1 MVNVIQAAQ
10 NYNKRKDK
18 KENDSTQRSA
28 AVFKQAREDAINRL
42 QNGVEQRTQ
51 ILQPATRYAAARQEY
66 RKTGDELA
74 NPQYDTTYNDL
85 KLYTSGK
92 KTDDEM
98 KSKYGFDDID
108 LNYYKTN
115 WDQIS
120 ADRKKSKLTQ
130 KALDMSDDDYKE
142 LSQAYSYQNPDNP
155 VIGAIQKLFNNDP
168 TAKVKD
174 KLNLDDD
181 DMDFYMNNWKS
192 VENAR
197 KNNEEHTA
205 KDEYEEKWNSKSD
218 DIKDKIRAYEK
229 ESDNIAEYNQTG
241 VQPGYTYNSP
251 SIGGTPVIAGTNITK
266 NDKKEELRQ
275 QLLDSGL
282 TEDDLKYYDKN
293 FGTIEDMEKTNAAVE
308 RQEEALKNLQE
319 TDRELFDEYD
329 KAQALMETPSFG
341 SNAGYNVQTSYAT
354 EKIAKA
360 KEKLEEAG
368 WDTQSKEFQQM
379 LEYVSRDNNRKETEQ
394 LQDTIKNDSK
404 TLGGRIG
411 WNAADLITHP
421 VSGIAAAVE
430 NVKSNFY
437 QDKDLPVDTNSPYYA
452 ATNIG
457 QTTEGETTR
466 YLNDKYGDIAGQAY
480 GAGIS
485 SAKSLESMAIGGA
498 MSKALGLT
506 GKSADV
512 AVKLATDSQFALS
525 STARGIKEAQDSGM
539 GRQRAVEYGIAQG
552 IAEAMFEHLSAENAI
567 GLFSKASKGEVKS
580 IIGEMAKSFMYEG
593 SEEAFT
599 DMANYMSDRVI
610 NGDFSDYD
618 LKMKGYMKSGLSENE
633 ARFKVLNEYA
643 ADVAQ
648 DFTAGGLSGVL
659 IGGGTMAA
667 GKINYRSAAKAAVSN
682 ENLSKSIEKTALEM
696 PEESTARKI
705 VEAKQSDN
713 LSTKEM
719 TSILESMTEYSNDND
734 LQSVLEQ
741 EFIKAGNDKQT
752 AKKNAQLIYDMASEN
767 PEEVSEIDNDERVS
781 QFSKDDSLPEVYGK
795 LLKGKIDD
803 ARTVTDVQ
811 EALYNTQAEQKAQS
825 ILKKSDRKNGST
837 VARAAIND
845 TPVIVAKVND
855 ANKSTVMLSNGQN
868 VKLERVHFDN
878 ADTQRLYNAA
888 VTFDSPEAANAFI
901 EEYKGGSVAQYAL
914 SAMQFYNQGKL
925 GVTSF
930 DKLVDNPKN
939 ANIVSAVDTS
949 SLKMMYELG
958 VNDARAENIVRNSMQ
973 KKVNEISFS
982 GESHVYDNRIQQN
995 DDGLYRLADVLSKT
1009 DGVSTTLTDNSIDN
1023 NARGQFTKA
1032 MGMVTI
1038 TTNSN
1043 NPVEAMLHEHIGEFT
1058 ASYNKEGWNK
1068 VIDEVIDFVNSEE
1081 GMHWVNHKVN
1091 NVYKQ
1096 AYKKI
1101 DNKTTTHDAAE
1112 EFVNDVVAKMFTTE
1126 EGISQLV
1133 DHAQKNLSEKDK
1145 RTFIESVKDF
1155 FNDLIGRIKELVKGA
1170 GSNIERQKFLEAK
1183 ERCEQIR
1190 DNVLKEWDAA
1200 IENRQHELKDGGN
1213 ANGQLNFEDKAFSLQ
1228 FDEDGKQ
1235 YIKIDED
1242 ILVGV
1247 KDEDVIKTVRNY
1259 IKENFPEGF
1268 EAAGYNVKNIG
1279 RGRKEY
1285 TSSRKSVW
1293 DKVNRPQIYFDK
1305 MRMAR
1310 NLDEIISN
1318 VKNYQIESPAH
1329 KRKDDID
1336 SFARGNILV
1345 EVGKNDYR
1353 ADVIIAR
1360 STNNGYFMYDVV
1372 NIEPTEIKKASA
1384 ISGSQQKNVAVP
1396 KETLAFNE
1404 NISLRNK
1411 KVNTKETGLN
1421 PAANDSAVAVPEPRP
1436 VSKIKVTSE
1445 HKNVNTSNDRYS
1457 LNLSDKGQRYSAN
1470 IDESLFEALDEIWA
1484 LDEQK
1489 QAAGIVQKGFESLQ
1503 NVQINDKIIN
1513 KVAKNIIKEY
1523 GSTYDVSDLQHNLK
1537 NIFAYLKD
1545 TKNVS
1550 FEDMT
1555 KVMQE
1560 VAKPVLEQSTQID
1573 ESQKQDYEQFKNY
1586 LSKYKIKLNKGQREA
1601 VEYTYDNYNDFRKS
1615 MFGTLTL
1622 SNNGTYLDD
1631 IWGDIVEQSGYRLS
1645 YDTPDSDQIIELV
1658 DLLESMKPQRV
1669 NKYGMNI
1676 DNAAYD
1682 VALDIYRQFFVEQAA
1697 EGANSKIN
1705 SKIAELKNMQAEI
1718 RKKYSE
1724 KYLNAVKKERLKTE
1738 EMQKVSILRLQDE
1751 FYRLEAEERKA
1762 ITNSDLINAAVLKA
1776 EKEKA
1781 QNQIRRIRE
1790 QKNEKIADIR
1800 ARNFAS
1806 RTNAAKQRKA
1816 TYLKGQIKKRMN
1828 ELNSMLTHPTESKHI
1843 PVEMIRGVVDVC
1855 KVVNLDNGNSELM
1868 KERLDKLKKYYDA
1881 YNKDKN
1887 FEFDYD
1893 ENISQKIGRLS
1904 EIFSGRHYMQLNN
1917 NELQEVYNIV
1927 SAVKQQISNANKL
1940 IANKKVQE
1948 VHEAAKM
1955 AVSEL
1960 EAGKGINN
1968 KIQEIS
1974 HKYATMHLNARRE
1987 FRKLSGYE
1995 DDSVIMSMYN
2005 QLEEGQKKQLE
2016 VERHVCDVYEDL
2028 MDDRANMK
2036 KLVSTKEKDLVD
2048 VGLKDDEGNPVKVTK
2063 AMRLSIIMHSY
2074 NKSNMYHILNDGFT
2088 VPDLKLYEKGKTK
2101 EAWKNA
2107 KTYRYLSYNL
2117 VLDALKSGNHELLEN
2132 ESAKYEKSIR
2142 NLEKDLSPF
2151 EKEFLKASKEVFHK
2165 YFGDEINK
2173 VSLATRGY
2181 EVARTKNYFP
2191 IRTDT
2196 NFTKTTW
2203 GNLVKDATIEGSG
2216 FLKERVKSK
2225 NPILLEDITEVLTRQ
2240 TASTARYV
2248 AYAVPVRNWNM
2259 LINSTFHDESGNLK
2273 SVKNSLSKHW
2283 GSVDENY
2290 LKNIIDDIQGG
2301 RHTQS
2306 TIADKL
2312 RSGFAGSTLTLNVSV
2327 AMKQAASYPT
2337 AGAVV
2342 GYRPLML
2349 AMKDIGKGFITQK
2362 GIEELERRNPYLW
2375 TRTEGNARS
2384 RVADVTENSK
2394 AKNKVKG
2401 GLDWITAMDVGTVRT
2416 LEYAA
2421 KYYVDIHNKELQKGS
2436 EAYWDKVSDVFTKI
2450 VTETQPNY
2458 TKLHQADITRNPN
2471 ALLKQIFMFKTQSLQ
2486 NFGIMYD
2493 AIGEYTAKMKK
2504 YKADK
2509 NTQTKAELRKAT
2521 GNLFHAISS
2530 QIVAAAVFSGMTI
2543 LAKTFYHKMDA
2554 FKDED
2559 GNYDGIKVRDFFFS
2573 GMADTFAGCLLMG
2586 QEIYEEFSALT
2597 MGDKYYG
2604 MQVPIIELINNTSE
2618 DLLKIEK
2625 AVSDLQDSK
2634 TDEQHDKAVYSL
2646 KLYSVKLVESLS
2658 QFTGA
2663 PLQNMHNTLNAGF
2676 RWGNKWTNG
2685 IDTDDDIFYGS
2696 ADIESQ
2702 YDRIAD
2708 AYLNGETK
2716 EFDRLLEQQESILE
2730 NPDNAINGVT
2740 SKMKERYTQGE
2751 VSKDELRDYLVNGA
2765 GKDEPK
2771 AIKTISDID
2780 WKEEYGKDTSKIDVL
2795 VDSYFNDK
2803 EEYKRVRKDM
2813 ETYLKSE
2820 SVDNEM
2826 TKKIKELYLGKKI
2839 SAKEAKKYLK
2849 DVKGMSNADI
2859 QDKLDEW
2866 KYSQTKEG
2874 KSGRAYSKY
2883 NSLQDSISKS
2893 IKNPS
2898 ADRQDIMNQIDVL
2911 RRKGV
2916 EDKKIKSAIT
2926 SDFKEVYLKSNN
2938 KADIQNVLLTAY
2950 MYLGESKSD
2959 AMKKIQNWEKKAAE
2973 KSK

>member
-1 MVNVIQAAQ
+1 MNYAIQAAQ
-10 NYNKRKDK
+10 NYSKRKNRKD
-18 KENDSTQRSA
+18 NDSTQKGA
-28 AVFKQAREDAINRL
+28 AVSEQERQEAVTRL

-51 ILQPATRYAAARQEY
+51 ILQPATRYATARQVY
-66 RKTGDELA
+66 RKTGEELA
-74 NPQYDTTYNDL
+74 NSQYDTTYNDL

-92 KTDDEM
+92 KTDKQM

-115 WDQIS
+115 WDKIS
-120 ADRKKSKLTQ
+120 SDRRKSKLTQ

-360 KEKLEEAG
+360 KEKLEKAG
-368 WDTQSKEFQQM
+368 WDTESDEFRQM

-394 LQDTIKNDSK
+394 LQDTIKSDSQ

-457 QTTEGETTR
+457 QTTEGETSR

-480 GAGIS
+480 GVGIS

-506 GKSADV
+506 GKSAEV
-512 AVKLATDSQFALS
+512 ASALVTDSQFGLS
-525 STARGIKEAQDSGM
+525 SAAQGIQQAQDSGM

-599 DMANYMSDRVI
+599 DIANYMSDRVI

-667 GKINYRSAAKAAVSN
+667 GKINYRSAAKVAVSN

-719 TSILESMTEYSNDND
+719 ASILESMTEYSNDND

-811 EALYNTQAEQKAQS
+811 EALYNTQAEQQAQS
-825 ILKKSDRKNGST
+825 VLKKSDRKNGST

-845 TPVIVAKVND
+845 TPVIVVKVND

-868 VKLERVHFDN
+868 VNLERV
-878 ADTQRLYNAA
+878 
-888 VTFDSPEAANAFI
+888 
-901 EEYKGGSVAQYAL
+901 
-914 SAMQFYNQGKL
+914 
-925 GVTSF
+925 
-930 DKLVDNPKN
+930 
-939 ANIVSAVDTS
+939 
-949 SLKMMYELG
+949 
-958 VNDARAENIVRNSMQ
+958 
-973 KKVNEISFS
+973 
-982 GESHVYDNRIQQN
+982 
-995 DDGLYRLADVLSKT
+995 
-1009 DGVSTTLTDNSIDN
+1009 
-1023 NARGQFTKA
+1023 
-1032 MGMVTI
+1032 
-1038 TTNSN
+1038 
-1043 NPVEAMLHEHIGEFT
+1043 
-1058 ASYNKEGWNK
+1058 
-1068 VIDEVIDFVNSEE
+1068 
-1081 GMHWVNHKVN
+1081 
-1091 NVYKQ
+1091 
-1096 AYKKI
+1096 
-1101 DNKTTTHDAAE
+1101 
-1112 EFVNDVVAKMFTTE
+1112 
-1126 EGISQLV
+1126 
-1133 DHAQKNLSEKDK
+1133 
-1145 RTFIESVKDF
+1145 
-1155 FNDLIGRIKELVKGA
+1155 
-1170 GSNIERQKFLEAK
+1170 
-1183 ERCEQIR
+1183 
-1190 DNVLKEWDAA
+1190 
-1200 IENRQHELKDGGN
+1200 
-1213 ANGQLNFEDKAFSLQ
+1213 
-1228 FDEDGKQ
+1228 
-1235 YIKIDED
+1235 
-1242 ILVGV
+1242 
-1247 KDEDVIKTVRNY
+1247 
-1259 IKENFPEGF
+1259 
-1268 EAAGYNVKNIG
+1268 
-1279 RGRKEY
+1279 
-1285 TSSRKSVW
+1285 
-1293 DKVNRPQIYFDK
+1293 
-1305 MRMAR
+1305 
-1310 NLDEIISN
+1310 
-1318 VKNYQIESPAH
+1318 
-1329 KRKDDID
+1329 
-1336 SFARGNILV
+1336 
-1345 EVGKNDYR
+1345 
-1353 ADVIIAR
+1353 
-1360 STNNGYFMYDVV
+1360 
-1372 NIEPTEIKKASA
+1372 
-1384 ISGSQQKNVAVP
+1384 
-1396 KETLAFNE
+1396 
-1404 NISLRNK
+1404 
-1411 KVNTKETGLN
+1411 
-1421 PAANDSAVAVPEPRP
+1421 
-1436 VSKIKVTSE
+1436 
-1445 HKNVNTSNDRYS
+1445 
-1457 LNLSDKGQRYSAN
+1457 
-1470 IDESLFEALDEIWA
+1470 
-1484 LDEQK
+1484 
-1489 QAAGIVQKGFESLQ
+1489 
-1503 NVQINDKIIN
+1503 
-1513 KVAKNIIKEY
+1513 KEY

-1545 TKNVS
+1545 TQNVS

-1555 KVMQE
+1555 KVMKE

-1697 EGANSKIN
+1697 EGANSKVN
-1705 SKIAELKNMQAEI
+1705 SKIAELKSMQAEI

-1724 KYLNAVKKERLKTE
+1724 KYLSAVKKERLKTE

-1828 ELNSMLTHPTESKHI
+1828 ELNSMLTHPTESKHV
-1843 PVEMIRGVVDVC
+1843 PVEMVRGVVDVC

-1955 AVSEL
+1955 AVKEL

-1968 KIQEIS
+1968 IVQEKI
-1974 HKYATMHLNARRE
+1974 HKYATVHLNARRE

-2597 MGDKYYG
+2597 MGDKCYTYNLTFFLHLQVFQ
-2604 MQVPIIELINNTSE
+2604 MQLFPSE
-2618 DLLKIEK
+2618 
-2625 AVSDLQDSK
+2625 
-2634 TDEQHDKAVYSL
+2634 
-2646 KLYSVKLVESLS
+2646 VK
-2658 QFTGA
+2658 
-2663 PLQNMHNTLNAGF
+2663 N
-2676 RWGNKWTNG
+2676 
-2685 IDTDDDIFYGS
+2685 
-2696 ADIESQ
+2696 
-2702 YDRIAD
+2702 
-2708 AYLNGETK
+2708 
-2716 EFDRLLEQQESILE
+2716 
-2730 NPDNAINGVT
+2730 
-2740 SKMKERYTQGE
+2740 
-2751 VSKDELRDYLVNGA
+2751 
-2765 GKDEPK
+2765 
-2771 AIKTISDID
+2771 
-2780 WKEEYGKDTSKIDVL
+2780 
-2795 VDSYFNDK
+2795 
-2803 EEYKRVRKDM
+2803 
-2813 ETYLKSE
+2813 
-2820 SVDNEM
+2820 
-2826 TKKIKELYLGKKI
+2826 
-2839 SAKEAKKYLK
+2839 
-2849 DVKGMSNADI
+2849 
-2859 QDKLDEW
+2859 
-2866 KYSQTKEG
+2866 
-2874 KSGRAYSKY
+2874 
-2883 NSLQDSISKS
+2883 
-2893 IKNPS
+2893 
-2898 ADRQDIMNQIDVL
+2898 RQDHL
-2911 RRKGV
+2911 
-2916 EDKKIKSAIT
+2916 IT
-2926 SDFKEVYLKSNN
+2926 
-2938 KADIQNVLLTAY
+2938 A
-2950 MYLGESKSD
+2950 
-2959 AMKKIQNWEKKAAE
+2959 
-2973 KSK
+2973 

>member
-1 MVNVIQAAQ
+1 MNYAIQAAQ
-10 NYNKRKDK
+10 NYSKRKNRKD
-18 KENDSTQRSA
+18 NDSTQKGA
-28 AVFKQAREDAINRL
+28 AVSEQERQEAVTRL

-51 ILQPATRYAAARQEY
+51 ILQPATRYATARQVY
-66 RKTGDELA
+66 RKTGEELA
-74 NPQYDTTYNDL
+74 NSQYDTTYNDL

-92 KTDDEM
+92 KTDKQM

-115 WDQIS
+115 WDKIS
-120 ADRKKSKLTQ
+120 SDRRKSKLTQ

-360 KEKLEEAG
+360 KEKLEKAG

-394 LQDTIKNDSK
+394 LQDTIKSDSQ

-457 QTTEGETTR
+457 QTTEGETSR

-480 GAGIS
+480 GVGIS

-525 STARGIKEAQDSGM
+525 SAARGIKEAQDSGM

-599 DMANYMSDRVI
+599 DIANYMSDRVI

-795 LLKGKIDD
+795 LLKGNIDD

-811 EALYNTQAEQKAQS
+811 EALYNTQAEQQAQS

-855 ANKSTVMLSNGQN
+855 TNKSTVMLSNGQN
-868 VKLERVHFDN
+868 VNLERVHFDN

-925 GVTSF
+925 GATSF

-958 VNDARAENIVRNSMQ
+958 ANDARAENIVRNSMQ
-973 KKVNEISFS
+973 KNANEISFS
-982 GESHVYDNRIQQN
+982 KESHVYDNRIQQN

-1145 RTFIESVKDF
+1145 KTFIESVKAF
-1155 FNDLIGRIKELVKGA
+1155 FNDLIVRIKELVKGA

-1190 DNVLKEWDAA
+1190 DNVLKEWDTA

-1213 ANGQLNFEDKAFSLQ
+1213 ANGQLNFKDKAFSLQ

-1279 RGRKEY
+1279 RGRKEF
-1285 TSSRKSVW
+1285 TSSKDSRWLKNN
-1293 DKVNRPQIYFDK
+1293 KPMLYLDK
-1305 MRMAR
+1305 MRLAR
-1310 NLDEIISN
+1310 NIDEIISN
-1318 VKNYQIESPAH
+1318 VKNYKYEQIFHE
-1329 KRKDDID
+1329 RKDNIKG
-1336 SFARGNILV
+1336 FIRGNIFV
-1345 EVGKNDYR
+1345 EVGSRRYT
-1353 ADVIIAR
+1353 ADVVLGD
-1360 STNNGYFMYDVV
+1360 SVENGLIMYDVV
-1372 NIEPTEIKKASA
+1372 DMKD
-1384 ISGSQQKNVAVP
+1384 V
-1396 KETLAFNE
+1396 
-1404 NISLRNK
+1404 NK
-1411 KVNTKETGLN
+1411 KETGLN

-1436 VSKIKVTSE
+1436 VSKINVTSE

-1615 MFGTLTL
+1615 MFGTLSL

-1697 EGANSKIN
+1697 EGANSKVN

-1724 KYLNAVKKERLKTE
+1724 KYLSAVKKERLKTE

-1843 PVEMIRGVVDVC
+1843 PVEMVRGVVDVC
-1855 KVVNLDNGNSELM
+1855 KAVNLDNGNSQLM
-1868 KERLDKLKKYYDA
+1868 KEKMDKLKKYYDA
-1881 YNKDKN
+1881 YKKDES
-1887 FEFDYD
+1887 FSFDYD
-1893 ENISQKIGRLS
+1893 ENISAKIGRLS
-1904 EIFSGRHYMQLNN
+1904 EIFNGRHYMQLNN
-1917 NELQEVYNIV
+1917 DELQEVYNIV

-1974 HKYATMHLNARRE
+1974 HKYATLHLNARRE

-1995 DDSVIMSMYN
+1995 DDSVMMSMYN
-2005 QLEEGQKKQLE
+2005 QLEDGQKKQLE
-2016 VERHVCDVYEDL
+2016 VERHVCEVYEDL
-2028 MDDRANMK
+2028 MDDRKNMK
-2036 KLVSTKEKDLVD
+2036 KLVSTKDSELVD
-2048 VGLKDDEGNPVKVTK
+2048 VGLKDEEGNPVKVTK

-2088 VPDLKLYEKGKTK
+2088 VPDLKLYEAGKIE
-2101 EAWKNA
+2101 EAWKKA
-2107 KTYRYLSYNL
+2107 KTYRYLSYDL
-2117 VLDALKSGNHELLEN
+2117 VLDALKSGNHELLDN
-2132 ESAKYEKSIR
+2132 ESEKFEKSIK

-2151 EKEFLKASKEVFHK
+2151 EKEFLKASKETFHK

-2181 EVARTKNYFP
+2181 EVARVKNYFP
-2191 IRTDT
+2191 IRTDQ
-2196 NFTKTTW
+2196 NFTKTEW
-2203 GNLVKDATIEGSG
+2203 GNLVKNGTVEGSG
-2216 FLKERVKSK
+2216 FLKERVRSK
-2225 NPILLEDITEVLTRQ
+2225 NPILLEDITQVLSRQ

-2248 AYAVPVRNWNM
+2248 AYAVPIRNWNM
-2259 LINSTFHDESGNLK
+2259 LMNSTFHDKNGNLK
-2273 SVKNSLSKHW
+2273 SVKNSLSRHW
-2283 GSVDENY
+2283 GKTDVKY
-2290 LKNIIDDIQGG
+2290 LENIIDDLQGG
-2301 RHTQS
+2301 RHTSS
-2306 TIADKL
+2306 TIADRL
-2312 RSGFAGSTLTLNVSV
+2312 RSSFAGSTLSRNIGV

-2337 AGAVV
+2337 AAAVV
-2342 GYRPLML
+2342 GYRPLMI
-2349 AMKDIGKGFITQK
+2349 AMKDMGKGFLTQN
-2362 GIEELERRNPYLW
+2362 GIEELEKRNPYLW
-2375 TRTEGNARS
+2375 KRTEDSSRS
-2384 RVADVTENSK
+2384 RVADVTENSRLK
-2394 AKNKVKG
+2394 RKIQDK
-2401 GLDWITAMDVGTVRT
+2401 LDWITAMDVGTVRT

-2421 KYYVDIHNKELQKGS
+2421 KYYVEIHNKELEKGS
-2436 EAYWDKVSDVFTKI
+2436 KEFWDKVSDVFTKI

-2458 TKLHQADITRNPN
+2458 TKLHQADIIRNPN
-2471 ALLKQIFMFKTQSLQ
+2471 ALSKQLFMFKTQSLQ

-2493 AIGEYTAKMKK
+2493 ACGEYIAKLQK
-2504 YKADK
+2504 YKLNK
-2509 NTQTKAELRKAT
+2509 NAQTKAELKNAKV
-2521 GNLFHAISS
+2521 NLAHAISS
-2530 QIVAAAVFSGMTI
+2530 QVVAAAVLSGMTI
-2543 LAKTFYHKMDA
+2543 LSKVFYHKLAA
-2554 FKDED
+2554 FKDDD
-2559 GNYDGIKVRDFFFS
+2559 GEFSNEKIGKFFIA
-2573 GMADTFAGCLLMG
+2573 GMIDTFAGCLLMG
-2586 QEIYEEFSALT
+2586 QEIYEEISAII

-2604 MQVPIIELINNTSE
+2604 MQVPIVELVNNTAN
-2618 DLLKIEK
+2618 DILKIQK
-2625 AVSDLQDSK
+2625 AAENLKNAK
-2634 TDEQHDKAVYSL
+2634 TDEQHDKAAYNL
-2646 KLYSVKLVESLS
+2646 KKYLVKLVESLC
-2658 QFTGA
+2658 QFTGN
-2663 PLQNMHNTLNAGF
+2663 PVQNDHNLL
-2676 RWGNKWTNG
+2676 NG
-2685 IDTDDDIFYGS
+2685 IYKWYGDTDADIIYGS
-2696 ADIESQ
+2696 ADIKSQ

-2708 AYLNGETK
+2708 AYLNGDMK

-2740 SKMKERYTQGE
+2740 KKMKERYSAGE
-2751 VSKDELRDYLVNGA
+2751 LSEEEFKDYLVNGA

>member
-28 AVFKQAREDAINRL
+28 AVSEQAREDAINRL

-197 KNNEEHTA
+197 KNNEERTA

-360 KEKLEEAG
+360 KEKLEKAG

-466 YLNDKYGDIAGQAY
+466 YLNDKYGDIAGQVY
-480 GAGIS
+480 GVGIS

-525 STARGIKEAQDSGM
+525 STAQGIQQAQDSGM

-599 DMANYMSDRVI
+599 DIANYMSDRVI

-648 DFTAGGLSGVL
+648 DFTAGGFSGVL

-719 TSILESMTEYSNDND
+719 ASILESMTEYSNDND

-795 LLKGKIDD
+795 LLKGNIDD

-811 EALYNTQAEQKAQS
+811 EALYNTQAEQQAQS

-855 ANKSTVMLSNGQN
+855 TNKSTVMLSNGQN
-868 VKLERVHFDN
+868 VNLERVHFDN

-925 GVTSF
+925 GATSF

-958 VNDARAENIVRNSMQ
+958 ANDARAENIVRNSMQ
-973 KKVNEISFS
+973 KNANEISFS
-982 GESHVYDNRIQQN
+982 KESHVYDNRIQQN

-1145 RTFIESVKDF
+1145 KTFIESVKDF

-1170 GSNIERQKFLEAK
+1170 GSNIERQKFLESK

-1190 DNVLKEWDAA
+1190 DNVLKAWDTA
-1200 IENRQHELKDGGN
+1200 IENRQRQVESVDSKEK
-1213 ANGQLNFEDKAFSLQ
+1213 NGKLSNKFFSLQ
-1228 FDEDGKQ
+1228 FDEDGRQ

-1242 ILVGV
+1242 ILKGV
-1247 KDEDVIKTVRNY
+1247 NDKDVIKTVRNY

-1268 EAAGYNVKNIG
+1268 EVAGYNVKNIG
-1279 RGRKEY
+1279 KGRKEF
-1285 TSSRKSVW
+1285 TSSKDSRWLKNN
-1293 DKVNRPQIYFDK
+1293 KPMLYLDK
-1305 MRMAR
+1305 MRLAR
-1310 NLDEIISN
+1310 NIDEIISN
-1318 VKNYQIESPAH
+1318 VKNYKYEQIFHE
-1329 KRKDDID
+1329 RKDNIKG
-1336 SFARGNILV
+1336 FLRGNIFV
-1345 EVGKNDYR
+1345 EVGSRRYT
-1353 ADVIIAR
+1353 ADVVLGD
-1360 STNNGYFMYDVV
+1360 SVENGLIMYDVV
-1372 NIEPTEIKKASA
+1372 DMKD
-1384 ISGSQQKNVAVP
+1384 V
-1396 KETLAFNE
+1396 
-1404 NISLRNK
+1404 NK
-1411 KVNTKETGLN
+1411 KETGLN

-1436 VSKIKVTSE
+1436 VSKINVTSE

-1697 EGANSKIN
+1697 EGANSKVN
-1705 SKIAELKNMQAEI
+1705 SKIAELKSMQAEI

-1724 KYLNAVKKERLKTE
+1724 KYLSAVKKERLKTE

-1828 ELNSMLTHPTESKHI
+1828 ELNSMLTHPTESKHV
-1843 PVEMIRGVVDVC
+1843 PVEMVRGVVDVC

-1904 EIFSGRHYMQLNN
+1904 EIFNGRHYMQLNN

-1974 HKYATMHLNARRE
+1974 HKYATLHLNARRE

-1995 DDSVIMSMYN
+1995 DDSVMMSMYN
-2005 QLEEGQKKQLE
+2005 QLEDGQKKQLE
-2016 VERHVCDVYEDL
+2016 VERHVCEVYEDL
-2028 MDDRANMK
+2028 MDDRKNMK
-2036 KLVSTKEKDLVD
+2036 KLVSTKDSELVD
-2048 VGLKDDEGNPVKVTK
+2048 VGLKDEEGNPVKVTK

-2088 VPDLKLYEKGKTK
+2088 VPDLKLYEAGKIE
-2101 EAWKNA
+2101 EAWKKA
-2107 KTYRYLSYNL
+2107 KTYRYLSYDL
-2117 VLDALKSGNHELLEN
+2117 VLDALKSGNHELLDN
-2132 ESAKYEKSIR
+2132 ESEKFEKSIK

-2151 EKEFLKASKEVFHK
+2151 EKEFLKASKEIFHK

-2181 EVARTKNYFP
+2181 EVARVKNYFP
-2191 IRTDT
+2191 IRTDQ
-2196 NFTKTTW
+2196 NFTKTEW
-2203 GNLVKDATIEGSG
+2203 GNLVKNGTVEGSG
-2216 FLKERVKSK
+2216 FLKERVRSK
-2225 NPILLEDITEVLTRQ
+2225 NPILLEDITQVLSRQ

-2248 AYAVPVRNWNM
+2248 AYAVPIRNWNM
-2259 LINSTFHDESGNLK
+2259 LMNSTFHDKNGNLK
-2273 SVKNSLSKHW
+2273 SVKNSLSRHW
-2283 GSVDENY
+2283 GKTDVKY
-2290 LKNIIDDIQGG
+2290 LENIIDDLQGG
-2301 RHTQS
+2301 RHTSS
-2306 TIADKL
+2306 TIADRL
-2312 RSGFAGSTLTLNVSV
+2312 RSSFAGSTLSRNIGV

-2337 AGAVV
+2337 AAAVV
-2342 GYRPLML
+2342 GYRPLMI
-2349 AMKDIGKGFITQK
+2349 AMKDMGKGFLTQN
-2362 GIEELERRNPYLW
+2362 GIEELEKRNPYLW
-2375 TRTEGNARS
+2375 KRTEDSSRS
-2384 RVADVTENSK
+2384 RVADVTENSRLK
-2394 AKNKVKG
+2394 RKIQDK
-2401 GLDWITAMDVGTVRT
+2401 LDWITAMDVGTVRT

-2421 KYYVDIHNKELQKGS
+2421 KYYVEIHNKELEKGS
-2436 EAYWDKVSDVFTKI
+2436 KEFWDKVSDVFTKI

-2458 TKLHQADITRNPN
+2458 TKLHQADIIRNPN
-2471 ALLKQIFMFKTQSLQ
+2471 ALSKQLFMFKTQSLQ

-2493 AIGEYTAKMKK
+2493 ACGEYIAKLQK
-2504 YKADK
+2504 YKLNK
-2509 NTQTKAELRKAT
+2509 NAQTKAELKNAKA
-2521 GNLFHAISS
+2521 NLAHAISS
-2530 QIVAAAVFSGMTI
+2530 QVVAAAVLSGMTI
-2543 LAKTFYHKMDA
+2543 LSKVFYHKLAA
-2554 FKDED
+2554 FKDDD
-2559 GNYDGIKVRDFFFS
+2559 GEFSNEKIGKFFIA
-2573 GMADTFAGCLLMG
+2573 GMIDTFAGCLLMG
-2586 QEIYEEFSALT
+2586 QEIYEEISAII

-2604 MQVPIIELINNTSE
+2604 MQVPIVELVNNTAN
-2618 DLLKIEK
+2618 DILKIQK
-2625 AVSDLQDSK
+2625 AAENLKNAK
-2634 TDEQHDKAVYSL
+2634 TDEQHDEAAYNL
-2646 KLYSVKLVESLS
+2646 KKYLVKLVESLC
-2658 QFTGA
+2658 QFTGN
-2663 PLQNMHNTLNAGF
+2663 PVQNDHNLL
-2676 RWGNKWTNG
+2676 NG
-2685 IDTDDDIFYGS
+2685 IYKWYGDTDADIIYGS
-2696 ADIESQ
+2696 ADIKSQ

-2708 AYLNGETK
+2708 AYLNGDMK

>member
-1 MVNVIQAAQ
+1 MNYAIQAAQ
-10 NYNKRKDK
+10 NYSKRKNRKD
-18 KENDSTQRSA
+18 NDSTQKGA
-28 AVFKQAREDAINRL
+28 AVSEQERQEAVTRL

-51 ILQPATRYAAARQEY
+51 ILQPATRYATARQVY
-66 RKTGDELA
+66 RKTGEELA
-74 NPQYDTTYNDL
+74 NSQYDTTYNDL

-92 KTDDEM
+92 KTDKQM

-115 WDQIS
+115 WDKIS
-120 ADRKKSKLTQ
+120 SDRRKSKLTQ

-360 KEKLEEAG
+360 KEKLEKAG

-394 LQDTIKNDSK
+394 LQDTIKSDSQ

-457 QTTEGETTR
+457 QTTEGETSR

-480 GAGIS
+480 GVGIS

-525 STARGIKEAQDSGM
+525 SAARGIKEAQDSGM

-811 EALYNTQAEQKAQS
+811 EALYNTQAEQQAQS

-958 VNDARAENIVRNSMQ
+958 VNDAKAENIVRNSMQ

-1213 ANGQLNFEDKAFSLQ
+1213 ANGQLNFKDKAFSLQ

-1242 ILVGV
+1242 ILKGV
-1247 KDEDVIKTVRNY
+1247 NDKDVIKTVRNY

-1268 EAAGYNVKNIG
+1268 EVAGYNVKNIG
-1279 RGRKEY
+1279 KGRKEF
-1285 TSSRKSVW
+1285 TSSKDSRWLKNN
-1293 DKVNRPQIYFDK
+1293 KPMLYLDK
-1305 MRMAR
+1305 MRLAR
-1310 NLDEIISN
+1310 NIDEIISN
-1318 VKNYQIESPAH
+1318 VKNYKYEQIFHE
-1329 KRKDDID
+1329 RKDNIKG
-1336 SFARGNILV
+1336 FLRGNIFV
-1345 EVGKNDYR
+1345 EVGSRRYT
-1353 ADVIIAR
+1353 ADVVLGD
-1360 STNNGYFMYDVV
+1360 SVENGLIMYDVV
-1372 NIEPTEIKKASA
+1372 DMKD
-1384 ISGSQQKNVAVP
+1384 V
-1396 KETLAFNE
+1396 
-1404 NISLRNK
+1404 NK
-1411 KVNTKETGLN
+1411 KETGLN

-1436 VSKIKVTSE
+1436 VSKINVTSE

-1615 MFGTLTL
+1615 MFGTLSL

-1697 EGANSKIN
+1697 EGANSKVN

-1724 KYLNAVKKERLKTE
+1724 KYLSAVKKERLKTE

-1843 PVEMIRGVVDVC
+1843 PVEMVRGVVDVC
-1855 KVVNLDNGNSELM
+1855 KAVNLDNGNSQLM
-1868 KERLDKLKKYYDA
+1868 KEKMDKLKKYYDA
-1881 YNKDKN
+1881 YKKDES
-1887 FEFDYD
+1887 FSFDYD
-1893 ENISQKIGRLS
+1893 ENISAKIGRLS
-1904 EIFSGRHYMQLNN
+1904 EIFNGRHYMQLNN
-1917 NELQEVYNIV
+1917 DELQEVYNIV

-1974 HKYATMHLNARRE
+1974 HKYATLHLNARRE

-1995 DDSVIMSMYN
+1995 DDSVMMSMYN
-2005 QLEEGQKKQLE
+2005 QLEDGQKKQLE
-2016 VERHVCDVYEDL
+2016 VERHVCEVYEDL
-2028 MDDRANMK
+2028 MDDRKNMK
-2036 KLVSTKEKDLVD
+2036 KLVSTKDSELVD
-2048 VGLKDDEGNPVKVTK
+2048 VGLKDEEGNPVKVTK

-2088 VPDLKLYEKGKTK
+2088 VPDLKLYEAGKIE
-2101 EAWKNA
+2101 EAWKKA
-2107 KTYRYLSYNL
+2107 KTYRYLSYDL
-2117 VLDALKSGNHELLEN
+2117 VLDALKSGNHELLDN
-2132 ESAKYEKSIR
+2132 ESEKFEKSIK

-2151 EKEFLKASKEVFHK
+2151 EKEFLKASKETFHK

-2181 EVARTKNYFP
+2181 EVARVKNYFP
-2191 IRTDT
+2191 IRTDQ
-2196 NFTKTTW
+2196 NFTKTEW
-2203 GNLVKDATIEGSG
+2203 GNLVKNGTVEGSG
-2216 FLKERVKSK
+2216 FLKERVRSK
-2225 NPILLEDITEVLTRQ
+2225 NPILLEDITQVLSRQ

-2248 AYAVPVRNWNM
+2248 AYAVPIRNWNM
-2259 LINSTFHDESGNLK
+2259 LMNSTFHDKNGNLK
-2273 SVKNSLSKHW
+2273 SVKNSLSRHW
-2283 GSVDENY
+2283 GKTDVKY
-2290 LKNIIDDIQGG
+2290 LENIIDDLQGG
-2301 RHTQS
+2301 RHTSS
-2306 TIADKL
+2306 TIADRL
-2312 RSGFAGSTLTLNVSV
+2312 RSSFAGSTLSRNIGV

-2337 AGAVV
+2337 AAAVV
-2342 GYRPLML
+2342 GYRPLMI
-2349 AMKDIGKGFITQK
+2349 AMKDMGKGFLTQN
-2362 GIEELERRNPYLW
+2362 GIEELEKRNPYLW
-2375 TRTEGNARS
+2375 KRTEDSSRS
-2384 RVADVTENSK
+2384 RVADVTENSRLK
-2394 AKNKVKG
+2394 RKIQDK
-2401 GLDWITAMDVGTVRT
+2401 LDWITAMDVGTVRT

-2421 KYYVDIHNKELQKGS
+2421 KYYVEIHNKELEKGS
-2436 EAYWDKVSDVFTKI
+2436 KEFWDKVSDVFTKI

-2458 TKLHQADITRNPN
+2458 TKLHQADIIRNPN
-2471 ALLKQIFMFKTQSLQ
+2471 ALSKQLFMFKTQSLQ

-2493 AIGEYTAKMKK
+2493 ACGEYIAKLQK
-2504 YKADK
+2504 YKLNK
-2509 NTQTKAELRKAT
+2509 NAQTKAELKNAKV
-2521 GNLFHAISS
+2521 NLAHAISS
-2530 QIVAAAVFSGMTI
+2530 QVVAAAVLSGMTI
-2543 LAKTFYHKMDA
+2543 LSKVFYHKLAA
-2554 FKDED
+2554 FKDDD
-2559 GNYDGIKVRDFFFS
+2559 GEFSNEKIGKFFIA
-2573 GMADTFAGCLLMG
+2573 GMIDTFAGCLLMG
-2586 QEIYEEFSALT
+2586 QEIYEEISAII

-2604 MQVPIIELINNTSE
+2604 MQVPIVELVNNTAN
-2618 DLLKIEK
+2618 DILKIQK
-2625 AVSDLQDSK
+2625 AAENLKNAK
-2634 TDEQHDKAVYSL
+2634 TDEQHDKAAYNL
-2646 KLYSVKLVESLS
+2646 KKYLVKLVESLC
-2658 QFTGA
+2658 QFTGN
-2663 PLQNMHNTLNAGF
+2663 PVQNDHNLL
-2676 RWGNKWTNG
+2676 NG
-2685 IDTDDDIFYGS
+2685 IYKWYGDTDADIIYGS
-2696 ADIESQ
+2696 ADIKSQ

-2708 AYLNGETK
+2708 AYLNGDMK

-2740 SKMKERYTQGE
+2740 KKMKERYSAGE
-2751 VSKDELRDYLVNGA
+2751 LSEEEFKDYLVNGA

-2849 DVKGMSNADI
+2849 DVKGMNNVEI

>member
-1 MVNVIQAAQ
+1 MNYAIQAAQ
-10 NYNKRKDK
+10 NYSKRKNRKD
-18 KENDSTQRSA
+18 NDSTQKGA
-28 AVFKQAREDAINRL
+28 AVSEQERQEAVTRL

-51 ILQPATRYAAARQEY
+51 ILQPATRYATARQVY
-66 RKTGDELA
+66 RKTGEELA
-74 NPQYDTTYNDL
+74 NSQYDTTYNDL

-92 KTDDEM
+92 KTDKQM

-115 WDQIS
+115 WDKIS
-120 ADRKKSKLTQ
+120 SDRRKSKLTQ
-130 KALDMSDDDYKE
+130 KALNMSDDDYKE

-329 KAQALMETPSFG
+329 EAQALMETPSFG

-360 KEKLEEAG
+360 KEKLEKAG

-480 GAGIS
+480 GVGIS

-525 STARGIKEAQDSGM
+525 SAARGIKEAQDSGM

-567 GLFSKASKGEVKS
+567 GMFSKASKGEVKS

-599 DMANYMSDRVI
+599 DIANYISDRAI

-618 LKMKGYMKSGLSENE
+618 LKINGYMKSGLSENE
-633 ARFKVLNEYA
+633 ARFKVLNGYA
-643 ADVAQ
+643 SDVAQ
-648 DFTAGGLSGVL
+648 DFAAGGLSGVL
-659 IGGGTMAA
+659 IGGGTMLA

-705 VEAKQSDN
+705 VEAKQSDD

-811 EALYNTQAEQKAQS
+811 EALYNTQAEQQAQS
-825 ILKKSDRKNGST
+825 VLKKSDRKNGST

-845 TPVIVAKVND
+845 TPVIVVKVND

-868 VKLERVHFDN
+868 VNLERVHFDN
-878 ADTQRLYNAA
+878 TDTQRLYNAA

-939 ANIVSAVDTS
+939 ANIVSAVNTS

-958 VNDARAENIVRNSMQ
+958 VNDARAENIVRNNMQ
-973 KKVNEISFS
+973 NNVNGISFS
-982 GESHVYDNRIQQN
+982 KESNVYDNRIQQN

-1145 RTFIESVKDF
+1145 KTFIESVKDF

-1190 DNVLKEWDAA
+1190 DNVLKEWDTA

-1213 ANGQLNFEDKAFSLQ
+1213 ANGQLNFKDKAFSLQ

-1242 ILVGV
+1242 ILKGV
-1247 KDEDVIKTVRNY
+1247 NDKDVIKTVRNY

-1268 EAAGYNVKNIG
+1268 EVAGYNVKNIG
-1279 RGRKEY
+1279 KGRKEF
-1285 TSSRKSVW
+1285 TSSKDSRWLKNN
-1293 DKVNRPQIYFDK
+1293 KPMLYLDK
-1305 MRMAR
+1305 MRLAR
-1310 NLDEIISN
+1310 NIDEIISN
-1318 VKNYQIESPAH
+1318 VKNYKYEQIFHE
-1329 KRKDDID
+1329 RKDNIKG
-1336 SFARGNILV
+1336 FLRGNIFV
-1345 EVGKNDYR
+1345 EVGSRRYT
-1353 ADVIIAR
+1353 ADVVLGD
-1360 STNNGYFMYDVV
+1360 SVENGLIMYDVV
-1372 NIEPTEIKKASA
+1372 DMKD
-1384 ISGSQQKNVAVP
+1384 V
-1396 KETLAFNE
+1396 
-1404 NISLRNK
+1404 NK
-1411 KVNTKETGLN
+1411 KETGLN

-1436 VSKIKVTSE
+1436 VSKINVTSE

-1545 TKNVS
+1545 TQNVS

-1555 KVMQE
+1555 KVMKE

-1631 IWGDIVEQSGYRLS
+1631 IWSDIVEHSGYRLS
-1645 YDTPDSDQIIELV
+1645 YDTNDSDQIIELV
-1658 DLLESMKPQRV
+1658 DLMESMKPQRV

-1697 EGANSKIN
+1697 EEANSKVS
-1705 SKIAELKNMQAEI
+1705 SKVAELKEKQEEI
-1718 RKKYSE
+1718 RKKYAR
-1724 KYLNAVKKERLKTE
+1724 KYMEAVKKERLKTE

-1751 FYRLEAEERKA
+1751 LYRLDAGEREAIKE
-1762 ITNSDLINAAVLKA
+1762 SDLINAAVLKA

-1781 QNQIRRIRE
+1781 QNQIKRIRN

-1806 RTNAAKQRKA
+1806 RTNAARQRKA

-1828 ELNSMLTHPTESKHI
+1828 ELNSMLTHPTEAKHI
-1843 PVEMIRGVVDVC
+1843 PVEMVRGVVDVC
-1855 KVVNLDNGNSELM
+1855 KAVNLDNGNSQLM
-1868 KERLDKLKKYYDA
+1868 KEKMDKLKKYYDA
-1881 YNKDKN
+1881 YKKDES
-1887 FEFDYD
+1887 FSFDYD
-1893 ENISQKIGRLS
+1893 ENISAKIGRLS
-1904 EIFSGRHYMQLNN
+1904 EIFNGRHYMQLNN
-1917 NELQEVYNIV
+1917 DELQEVYNIV

-1974 HKYATMHLNARRE
+1974 HKYATLHLNARRE

-1995 DDSVIMSMYN
+1995 DDSVMMSMYN
-2005 QLEEGQKKQLE
+2005 QLEDGQKKQLE
-2016 VERHVCDVYEDL
+2016 VERHVCEVYEDL
-2028 MDDRANMK
+2028 MDDRKNMK
-2036 KLVSTKEKDLVD
+2036 KLVSTKDSELVD
-2048 VGLKDDEGNPVKVTK
+2048 VGLKDEEGNPVKVTK

-2088 VPDLKLYEKGKTK
+2088 VPDLKLYEAGKIE
-2101 EAWKNA
+2101 EAWKKA
-2107 KTYRYLSYNL
+2107 KTYRYLSYDL
-2117 VLDALKSGNHELLEN
+2117 VLDALKSGNHELLDN
-2132 ESAKYEKSIR
+2132 ESEKFEKSIK

-2151 EKEFLKASKEVFHK
+2151 EKEFLKASKETFHK

-2181 EVARTKNYFP
+2181 EVARVKNYFP
-2191 IRTDT
+2191 IRTDQ
-2196 NFTKTTW
+2196 NFTKTEW
-2203 GNLVKDATIEGSG
+2203 GNLVKNGTVEGSG
-2216 FLKERVKSK
+2216 FLKERVRSK
-2225 NPILLEDITEVLTRQ
+2225 NPILLEDITQVLSRQ

-2248 AYAVPVRNWNM
+2248 AYAVPIRNWNM
-2259 LINSTFHDESGNLK
+2259 LMNSTFHDKNGNLK
-2273 SVKNSLSKHW
+2273 SVKNSLSRHW
-2283 GSVDENY
+2283 GKTDVKY
-2290 LKNIIDDIQGG
+2290 LENIIDDLQGG
-2301 RHTQS
+2301 RHTSS
-2306 TIADKL
+2306 TIADRL
-2312 RSGFAGSTLTLNVSV
+2312 RSSFAGSTLSRNIGV

-2337 AGAVV
+2337 AAAVV
-2342 GYRPLML
+2342 GYRPLMI
-2349 AMKDIGKGFITQK
+2349 AMKDMGKGFLTQN
-2362 GIEELERRNPYLW
+2362 GIEELEKRNPYLW
-2375 TRTEGNARS
+2375 KRTEDSSRS
-2384 RVADVTENSK
+2384 RVADVTENSRLK
-2394 AKNKVKG
+2394 RKIQDK
-2401 GLDWITAMDVGTVRT
+2401 LDWITAMDVGTVRT

-2421 KYYVDIHNKELQKGS
+2421 KYYVEIYNKELEKGS
-2436 EAYWDKVSDVFTKI
+2436 KEFWDKVSDVFTKI

-2458 TKLHQADITRNPN
+2458 TKLHQADIIRNHN
-2471 ALLKQIFMFKTQSLQ
+2471 ALSKQLFMFKTQSLQ

-2493 AIGEYTAKMKK
+2493 ACGEYIAKLQK
-2504 YKADK
+2504 YKLNK
-2509 NTQTKAELRKAT
+2509 NAQTKAELKNAKV
-2521 GNLFHAISS
+2521 NLAHAISS
-2530 QIVAAAVFSGMTI
+2530 QVVAAAV
-2543 LAKTFYHKMDA
+2543 
-2554 FKDED
+2554 
-2559 GNYDGIKVRDFFFS
+2559 
-2573 GMADTFAGCLLMG
+2573 
-2586 QEIYEEFSALT
+2586 
-2597 MGDKYYG
+2597 
-2604 MQVPIIELINNTSE
+2604 
-2618 DLLKIEK
+2618 
-2625 AVSDLQDSK
+2625 
-2634 TDEQHDKAVYSL
+2634 
-2646 KLYSVKLVESLS
+2646 LS
-2658 QFTGA
+2658 
-2663 PLQNMHNTLNAGF
+2663 
-2676 RWGNKWTNG
+2676 
-2685 IDTDDDIFYGS
+2685 
-2696 ADIESQ
+2696 
-2702 YDRIAD
+2702 
-2708 AYLNGETK
+2708 
-2716 EFDRLLEQQESILE
+2716 
-2730 NPDNAINGVT
+2730 
-2740 SKMKERYTQGE
+2740 
-2751 VSKDELRDYLVNGA
+2751 
-2765 GKDEPK
+2765 
-2771 AIKTISDID
+2771 
-2780 WKEEYGKDTSKIDVL
+2780 
-2795 VDSYFNDK
+2795 
-2803 EEYKRVRKDM
+2803 
-2813 ETYLKSE
+2813 
-2820 SVDNEM
+2820 
-2826 TKKIKELYLGKKI
+2826 
-2839 SAKEAKKYLK
+2839 
-2849 DVKGMSNADI
+2849 
-2859 QDKLDEW
+2859 
-2866 KYSQTKEG
+2866 
-2874 KSGRAYSKY
+2874 
-2883 NSLQDSISKS
+2883 
-2893 IKNPS
+2893 
-2898 ADRQDIMNQIDVL
+2898 
-2911 RRKGV
+2911 
-2916 EDKKIKSAIT
+2916 
-2926 SDFKEVYLKSNN
+2926 
-2938 KADIQNVLLTAY
+2938 
-2950 MYLGESKSD
+2950 
-2959 AMKKIQNWEKKAAE
+2959 
-2973 KSK
+2973 

>member
-1 MVNVIQAAQ
+1 MNYAIQAAQ
-10 NYNKRKDK
+10 NYSKRKNRKD
-18 KENDSTQRSA
+18 NDSTQKGA
-28 AVFKQAREDAINRL
+28 AVSEQERQEAVTRL

-51 ILQPATRYAAARQEY
+51 ILQPATRYATARQVY
-66 RKTGDELA
+66 RKTGEELA
-74 NPQYDTTYNDL
+74 NSQYDNTYNEL
-85 KLYTSGK
+85 KLYISGK

-155 VIGAIQKLFNNDP
+155 VIGAIQKLFNDDP

-360 KEKLEEAG
+360 KEKLEKAG

-430 NVKSNFY
+430 TVKSNFY

-457 QTTEGETTR
+457 QTTEDETTQ
-466 YLNDKYGDIAGQAY
+466 YLYDKYGTIAGQAY
-480 GAGIS
+480 GVGMS

-506 GKSADV
+506 GKSAEV
-512 AVKLATDSQFALS
+512 ASALATDSQFGLS
-525 STARGIKEAQDSGM
+525 STAQGIKQAQDSGM

-567 GLFSKASKGEVKS
+567 GMFSKASKGEVKS

-599 DMANYMSDRVI
+599 DIANYMSDRVI

-648 DFTAGGLSGVL
+648 DFTAGGFSGVL

-719 TSILESMTEYSNDND
+719 ASILESMTEYSNDND

-795 LLKGKIDD
+795 LLKGNIDD

-811 EALYNTQAEQKAQS
+811 EALYNTQAEQQAQS

-855 ANKSTVMLSNGQN
+855 TNKSTVMLSNGQN
-868 VKLERVHFDN
+868 VNLERVHFDN

-925 GVTSF
+925 GATSF

-958 VNDARAENIVRNSMQ
+958 ANDARAENIVRNSMQ
-973 KKVNEISFS
+973 KNANEISFS
-982 GESHVYDNRIQQN
+982 KESHVYDNRIQQN

-1145 RTFIESVKDF
+1145 KTFIESVKDF

-1190 DNVLKEWDAA
+1190 DNVLKEWDTA

-1213 ANGQLNFEDKAFSLQ
+1213 ANGQLNFKDKAFSLQ

-1242 ILVGV
+1242 ILKGV
-1247 KDEDVIKTVRNY
+1247 NDKDVIKTVRNY

-1268 EAAGYNVKNIG
+1268 EVAGYNVKNIG
-1279 RGRKEY
+1279 KGRKEF
-1285 TSSRKSVW
+1285 TSSKDSRWLKNN
-1293 DKVNRPQIYFDK
+1293 KPMLYLDK
-1305 MRMAR
+1305 MRLAR
-1310 NLDEIISN
+1310 NIDEIISN
-1318 VKNYQIESPAH
+1318 VKNYKYEQIFHE
-1329 KRKDDID
+1329 RKDNIKG
-1336 SFARGNILV
+1336 FLRGNIFV
-1345 EVGKNDYR
+1345 EVGSRRYT
-1353 ADVIIAR
+1353 ADVVLGD
-1360 STNNGYFMYDVV
+1360 SVENGLIMYDVV
-1372 NIEPTEIKKASA
+1372 DMKD
-1384 ISGSQQKNVAVP
+1384 V
-1396 KETLAFNE
+1396 
-1404 NISLRNK
+1404 NK
-1411 KVNTKETGLN
+1411 KETGLN

-1436 VSKIKVTSE
+1436 VSKINVTSE

-1545 TKNVS
+1545 TQNVS

-1573 ESQKQDYEQFKNY
+1573 ESQKQDYEEFKGY
-1586 LSKYKIKLNKGQREA
+1586 LSKYKIKLNKSQREA

-1631 IWGDIVEQSGYRLS
+1631 IWSDIVEHSGYRLS
-1645 YDTPDSDQIIELV
+1645 YDTNDSDQIIELV
-1658 DLLESMKPQRV
+1658 DLMESMKPQRV

-1697 EGANSKIN
+1697 EEANSKVS
-1705 SKIAELKNMQAEI
+1705 SKVAELKEKQEEI
-1718 RKKYSE
+1718 RKKYAH
-1724 KYLNAVKKERLKTE
+1724 KYMEAVKKERLKTE

-1751 FYRLEAEERKA
+1751 LYRLDAGEREAIKE
-1762 ITNSDLINAAVLKA
+1762 SDLINAAVLKA

-1781 QNQIRRIRE
+1781 QNQIKRIRN

-1806 RTNAAKQRKA
+1806 RTNAARQRKA

-1828 ELNSMLTHPTESKHI
+1828 ELNSMLTHPTEAKHI
-1843 PVEMIRGVVDVC
+1843 PVEMVRGVVDVC
-1855 KVVNLDNGNSELM
+1855 KAVNLDNGNSQLM
-1868 KERLDKLKKYYDA
+1868 KEKMDKLKKYYDA
-1881 YNKDKN
+1881 YKKDES
-1887 FEFDYD
+1887 FSFDYD
-1893 ENISQKIGRLS
+1893 ENISAKIGRLS
-1904 EIFSGRHYMQLNN
+1904 EIFNGRHYMQLNN
-1917 NELQEVYNIV
+1917 DELQEVYNIV

-1974 HKYATMHLNARRE
+1974 HKYATLHLNARRE

-1995 DDSVIMSMYN
+1995 DDSVMMSMYN
-2005 QLEEGQKKQLE
+2005 QLEDGQKKQLE
-2016 VERHVCDVYEDL
+2016 VERHVCEVYEDL
-2028 MDDRANMK
+2028 MDDRKNMK
-2036 KLVSTKEKDLVD
+2036 KLVSTKDSELVD
-2048 VGLKDDEGNPVKVTK
+2048 VGLKDEEGNPVKVTK

-2088 VPDLKLYEKGKTK
+2088 VPDLKLYEAGKIE
-2101 EAWKNA
+2101 EAWKKA
-2107 KTYRYLSYNL
+2107 KTYRYLSYDL
-2117 VLDALKSGNHELLEN
+2117 VLDALKSGNHELLDN
-2132 ESAKYEKSIR
+2132 ESEKFEKSIK

-2151 EKEFLKASKEVFHK
+2151 EKEFLKASKETFHK

-2181 EVARTKNYFP
+2181 EVARVKNYFP
-2191 IRTDT
+2191 IRTDQ
-2196 NFTKTTW
+2196 NFTKTEW
-2203 GNLVKDATIEGSG
+2203 GNLVKNGTVEGSG
-2216 FLKERVKSK
+2216 FLKERVRSK
-2225 NPILLEDITEVLTRQ
+2225 NPILLEDITQVLSRQ

-2248 AYAVPVRNWNM
+2248 AYAVPIRNWNM
-2259 LINSTFHDESGNLK
+2259 LMNSTFHDKNGNLK
-2273 SVKNSLSKHW
+2273 SVKNSLSRHW
-2283 GSVDENY
+2283 GKTDVKY
-2290 LKNIIDDIQGG
+2290 LENIIDDLQGG
-2301 RHTQS
+2301 RHTSS
-2306 TIADKL
+2306 TIADRL
-2312 RSGFAGSTLTLNVSV
+2312 RSSFAGSTLSRNIGV

-2337 AGAVV
+2337 AAAVV
-2342 GYRPLML
+2342 GYRPLMI
-2349 AMKDIGKGFITQK
+2349 AMKDMGKGFLTQN
-2362 GIEELERRNPYLW
+2362 GIEELEKRNPYLW
-2375 TRTEGNARS
+2375 KRTEDSSRS
-2384 RVADVTENSK
+2384 RVADVTENSRLK
-2394 AKNKVKG
+2394 RKIQDK
-2401 GLDWITAMDVGTVRT
+2401 LDWITAMDVGTVRT

-2421 KYYVDIHNKELQKGS
+2421 KYYVEIHNKELEKGS
-2436 EAYWDKVSDVFTKI
+2436 KEFWDKVSDVFTKI

-2458 TKLHQADITRNPN
+2458 TKLHQADIIRNPN
-2471 ALLKQIFMFKTQSLQ
+2471 ALSKQLFMFKTQSLQ

-2493 AIGEYTAKMKK
+2493 ACGEYIAKLQK
-2504 YKADK
+2504 YKLNK
-2509 NTQTKAELRKAT
+2509 NAQTKAELKNAKV
-2521 GNLFHAISS
+2521 NLAHAISS
-2530 QIVAAAVFSGMTI
+2530 QVVAAAVLSGMTI
-2543 LAKTFYHKMDA
+2543 LSKVFYHKLAA
-2554 FKDED
+2554 FKDDD
-2559 GNYDGIKVRDFFFS
+2559 GEFSNEKIGKFFIA
-2573 GMADTFAGCLLMG
+2573 GMIDTFAGCLLMG
-2586 QEIYEEFSALT
+2586 QEIYEEISAII

-2604 MQVPIIELINNTSE
+2604 MQVPIVELVNNTAN
-2618 DLLKIEK
+2618 DILKIQK
-2625 AVSDLQDSK
+2625 AAENLKNAK
-2634 TDEQHDKAVYSL
+2634 TDEQHDKAAYNL
-2646 KLYSVKLVESLS
+2646 KKYLVKLVESLC
-2658 QFTGA
+2658 QFTGN
-2663 PLQNMHNTLNAGF
+2663 PVQNDHNLL
-2676 RWGNKWTNG
+2676 NG
-2685 IDTDDDIFYGS
+2685 IYKWYGDTDADIIYGS
-2696 ADIESQ
+2696 ADIKSQ

-2708 AYLNGETK
+2708 AYLNGDMK

-2740 SKMKERYTQGE
+2740 KKMKERYSAGE
-2751 VSKDELRDYLVNGA
+2751 LSEEEFKDYLVNGA

-2780 WKEEYGKDTSKIDVL
+2780 WKEEYGKDISKIDVL

-2859 QDKLDEW
+2859 QDKFDEW

>member
-1 MVNVIQAAQ
+1 MNYAIQAAQ
-10 NYNKRKDK
+10 NYNKRKNRKD
-18 KENDSTQRSA
+18 NDSTQKGA
-28 AVFKQAREDAINRL
+28 AVSEQERQEAVTRL

-51 ILQPATRYAAARQEY
+51 ILQPATRYATARQVY
-66 RKTGDELA
+66 RKTGEELA
-74 NPQYDTTYNDL
+74 NSQYDTTYNDL

-92 KTDDEM
+92 KTDKQM

-360 KEKLEEAG
+360 KEKLEKAG

-430 NVKSNFY
+430 TVKSNFY

-457 QTTEGETTR
+457 QTTEDETTQ
-466 YLNDKYGDIAGQAY
+466 YLYDKYGTIAGQAY
-480 GAGIS
+480 GVGMS

-506 GKSADV
+506 GKSAEV
-512 AVKLATDSQFALS
+512 ASALATDSQFGLS
-525 STARGIKEAQDSGM
+525 STAQGIKQAQDSGM

-567 GLFSKASKGEVKS
+567 GMFSKASKGEVKS

-599 DMANYMSDRVI
+599 DIANYISDRTI

-618 LKMKGYMKSGLSENE
+618 LKMNGYMKSGLSKNE
-633 ARFKVLNEYA
+633 ARFKVLNGYA
-643 ADVAQ
+643 SDVAQ
-648 DFTAGGLSGVL
+648 DFAAGGLSGVL
-659 IGGGTMAA
+659 IGGGTMLA
-667 GKINYRSAAKAAVSN
+667 GKINYHSVAKAAVSN
-682 ENLSKSIEKTALEM
+682 ENLTQTIEKTALEM

-705 VEAKQSDN
+705 VEAKQADK

-719 TSILESMTEYSNDND
+719 AKILESMTEYSSDND
-734 LQSVLEQ
+734 LQNVLEQ
-741 EFIKAGNDKQT
+741 EFVKAGNDAKT
-752 AKKNAQLIYDMASEN
+752 AKKNAQLIYDMATES
-767 PEEVSEIDNDERVS
+767 PESVSEEDNEERLSKFS
-781 QFSKDDSLPEVYGK
+781 QDDSLPEVYGR
-795 LLKGKIDD
+795 LLQGNIEK
-803 ARTVTDVQ
+803 ARTVTDVH
-811 EALYNTQAEQKAQS
+811 ETLYNTQAEQEVQRT
-825 ILKKSDRKNGST
+825 LKNSDRKNGST
-837 VARAAIND
+837 VARATIND
-845 TPVIVAKVND
+845 TPVIVAKVKD
-855 ANKSTVMLSNGQN
+855 TNKSTVMLSNGQN
-868 VKLERVHFDN
+868 VSLESLHFDN
-878 ADTQRLYNAA
+878 ADTQKLYNAA

-901 EEYKGGSVAQYAL
+901 EEYKGGSISQYAL
-914 SAMQFYNQGKL
+914 SSMQFYNQGKL
-925 GVTSF
+925 GATSF
-930 DKLVDNPKN
+930 DKLINNTKN
-939 ANIVSAVDTS
+939 ANIVSAIDTS

-958 VNDARAENIVRNSMQ
+958 LNDAKAENIVRNSIRKEAVDVDM
-973 KKVNEISFS
+973 VNEAN
-982 GESHVYDNRIQQN
+982 VYDDRLEQR
-995 DDGLYRLADVLSKT
+995 DDGLHRLADVLSRT
-1009 DGVSTTLTDNSIDN
+1009 DGVSTTLTDNTIDN

-1058 ASYNKEGWNK
+1058 SSYNKEGWNK
-1068 VIDEVIDFVNSEE
+1068 VVDEVIDFVNSEE

-1101 DNKTTTHDAAE
+1101 DNKITTHDAAE

-1145 RTFIESVKDF
+1145 KTFIESVKSF
-1155 FNDLIGRIKELVKGA
+1155 FNDLISRIKELVKGA

-1213 ANGQLNFEDKAFSLQ
+1213 ANGQLNFKDKAFSLQ

-1503 NVQINDKIIN
+1503 SVQINDKIIN

-1545 TKNVS
+1545 TQNVS

-1573 ESQKQDYEQFKNY
+1573 ESQKQDYEEFKGY
-1586 LSKYKIKLNKGQREA
+1586 LSKYKIKLNKSQREA

-1631 IWGDIVEQSGYRLS
+1631 IWSDIVEHSGYRLS
-1645 YDTPDSDQIIELV
+1645 YDTNDSDQIIELV

-1697 EGANSKIN
+1697 EEANSKIS
-1705 SKIAELKNMQAEI
+1705 SKVAELKEKQEEI
-1718 RKKYSE
+1718 RKKYAR
-1724 KYLNAVKKERLKTE
+1724 KYMEAVKKERLKTE

-1751 FYRLEAEERKA
+1751 LYRLDAGEREAIKE
-1762 ITNSDLINAAVLKA
+1762 SDLINAAVLKA

-1781 QNQIRRIRE
+1781 QNQIKRIRN

-1843 PVEMIRGVVDVC
+1843 PVEMVRGVVDVC
-1855 KVVNLDNGNSELM
+1855 KAVNLDNGNSQLM
-1868 KERLDKLKKYYDA
+1868 KEKMDKLKKYYDA
-1881 YNKDKN
+1881 YKKDES
-1887 FEFDYD
+1887 FSFDYD
-1893 ENISQKIGRLS
+1893 ENISAKIGRLS
-1904 EIFSGRHYMQLNN
+1904 EIFNGRHYMQLNN
-1917 NELQEVYNIV
+1917 DELQEVYNIV

-1974 HKYATMHLNARRE
+1974 HKYATLHLNARRE

-1995 DDSVIMSMYN
+1995 DDSVMMSMYN
-2005 QLEEGQKKQLE
+2005 QLEDGQKKQLE
-2016 VERHVCDVYEDL
+2016 VERHVCEVYEDL
-2028 MDDRANMK
+2028 MDDRKNMK
-2036 KLVSTKEKDLVD
+2036 KLVSTKDSELVD
-2048 VGLKDDEGNPVKVTK
+2048 VGLKDEEGNPVKVTK

-2088 VPDLKLYEKGKTK
+2088 VPDLKLYEAGKIE
-2101 EAWKNA
+2101 EAWKKA
-2107 KTYRYLSYNL
+2107 KTYRYLSYDL
-2117 VLDALKSGNHELLEN
+2117 VLDALKSGNHELLDN
-2132 ESAKYEKSIR
+2132 ESEKFEKSIK

-2151 EKEFLKASKEVFHK
+2151 EKEFLKASKETFHK

-2181 EVARTKNYFP
+2181 EVARVKNYFP
-2191 IRTDT
+2191 IRTDQ
-2196 NFTKTTW
+2196 NFTKTEW
-2203 GNLVKDATIEGSG
+2203 GNLVKNGTVEGSG
-2216 FLKERVKSK
+2216 FLKERVRSK
-2225 NPILLEDITEVLTRQ
+2225 NPILLEDITQVLSRQ

-2248 AYAVPVRNWNM
+2248 AYAVPIRNWNM
-2259 LINSTFHDESGNLK
+2259 LMNSTFHDKNGNLK
-2273 SVKNSLSKHW
+2273 SVKNSLSRHW
-2283 GSVDENY
+2283 GKTDVKY
-2290 LKNIIDDIQGG
+2290 LENIIDDLQGG
-2301 RHTQS
+2301 RHTSS
-2306 TIADKL
+2306 TIADRL
-2312 RSGFAGSTLTLNVSV
+2312 RSSFAGSTLSRNIGV

-2337 AGAVV
+2337 AAAVV
-2342 GYRPLML
+2342 GYRPLMI
-2349 AMKDIGKGFITQK
+2349 AMKDMGKGFLTQN
-2362 GIEELERRNPYLW
+2362 GIEELEKRNPYLW
-2375 TRTEGNARS
+2375 KRTEDSSRS
-2384 RVADVTENSK
+2384 RVADVTENSRLK
-2394 AKNKVKG
+2394 RKIQDK
-2401 GLDWITAMDVGTVRT
+2401 LDWITAMDVGTVRT

-2421 KYYVDIHNKELQKGS
+2421 KYYVEIHNKELEKGS
-2436 EAYWDKVSDVFTKI
+2436 KEFWDKVSDVFTKI

-2458 TKLHQADITRNPN
+2458 TKLHQADIIRNPN
-2471 ALLKQIFMFKTQSLQ
+2471 ALSKQLFMFKTQSLQ

-2493 AIGEYTAKMKK
+2493 ACGEYIAKLQK
-2504 YKADK
+2504 YKLNK
-2509 NTQTKAELRKAT
+2509 NAQTKAELKNAKV
-2521 GNLFHAISS
+2521 NLAHAISS
-2530 QIVAAAVFSGMTI
+2530 QVVAAAVLSGMTI
-2543 LAKTFYHKMDA
+2543 LSKVFYHKLAA
-2554 FKDED
+2554 FKDDD
-2559 GNYDGIKVRDFFFS
+2559 GEFSNEKIGKFFIA
-2573 GMADTFAGCLLMG
+2573 GMIDTFAGCLLMG
-2586 QEIYEEFSALT
+2586 QEIYEEISAII

-2604 MQVPIIELINNTSE
+2604 MQVPIVELVNNTAN
-2618 DLLKIEK
+2618 DILKIQK
-2625 AVSDLQDSK
+2625 AAENLKNAK
-2634 TDEQHDKAVYSL
+2634 TDEQHDKAAYNL
-2646 KLYSVKLVESLS
+2646 KKYLVKLVESLC
-2658 QFTGA
+2658 QFTGN
-2663 PLQNMHNTLNAGF
+2663 PVQNDHNLL
-2676 RWGNKWTNG
+2676 NG
-2685 IDTDDDIFYGS
+2685 IYKWYGDTDADIIYGS
-2696 ADIESQ
+2696 ADIKSQ

-2708 AYLNGETK
+2708 AYLNGDMK
-2716 EFDRLLEQQESILE
+2716 EFDRLLEQQESILQ

-2740 SKMKERYTQGE
+2740 KKMKERYSAGE
-2751 VSKDELRDYLVNGA
+2751 LSEEEFKDYLVNGA
-2765 GKDEPK
+2765 GKDKPK

-2780 WKEEYGKDTSKIDVL
+2780 WKEEYGKDISKIDVL

-2859 QDKLDEW
+2859 QDKFDEW

-2874 KSGRAYSKY
+2874 KSGRTYSKY

>member
-1 MVNVIQAAQ
+1 MNYAIQAAQ
-10 NYNKRKDK
+10 NYSKRKNRKD
-18 KENDSTQRSA
+18 NDSTQKGA
-28 AVFKQAREDAINRL
+28 AVSEQERQEAVTRL

-51 ILQPATRYAAARQEY
+51 ILQPATRYATARQVY
-66 RKTGDELA
+66 RKTGEELA
-74 NPQYDTTYNDL
+74 NSQYDTTYNDL

-92 KTDDEM
+92 KTDKQM

-115 WDQIS
+115 WDKIS
-120 ADRKKSKLTQ
+120 SDRRKSKLTQ

-360 KEKLEEAG
+360 KEKLEKAG
-368 WDTQSKEFQQM
+368 WDTESDEFRQM

-394 LQDTIKNDSK
+394 LQDTIKSDSQ

-457 QTTEGETTR
+457 QTTEGETSR

-480 GAGIS
+480 GVGIS

-506 GKSADV
+506 GKSAEV
-512 AVKLATDSQFALS
+512 ASALVTDSQFGLS
-525 STARGIKEAQDSGM
+525 SAAQGIQQAQDSGM

-599 DMANYMSDRVI
+599 DIANYMSDRVI

-667 GKINYRSAAKAAVSN
+667 GKINYRSAAKVAVSN

-719 TSILESMTEYSNDND
+719 ASILESMTEYSNDND

-811 EALYNTQAEQKAQS
+811 EALYNTQAEQQAQS
-825 ILKKSDRKNGST
+825 VLKKSDRKNGST

-845 TPVIVAKVND
+845 TPVIVVKVND

-868 VKLERVHFDN
+868 VNLERVHFDN
-878 ADTQRLYNAA
+878 TDTQRLYNAA

-939 ANIVSAVDTS
+939 ANIVSAVNTS

-958 VNDARAENIVRNSMQ
+958 VNDARAENIVRNNMQ
-973 KKVNEISFS
+973 NNVNGISFS
-982 GESHVYDNRIQQN
+982 KESNVYDNRIQQN

-1145 RTFIESVKDF
+1145 KTFIESVKDF

-1190 DNVLKEWDAA
+1190 DNVLKEWDTA

-1213 ANGQLNFEDKAFSLQ
+1213 ANGQLNFKDKAFSLQ

-1242 ILVGV
+1242 ILKGV
-1247 KDEDVIKTVRNY
+1247 NDKDVIKTVRNY

-1268 EAAGYNVKNIG
+1268 EVAGYNVKNIG
-1279 RGRKEY
+1279 KGRKEF
-1285 TSSRKSVW
+1285 TSSKDSRWLKNN
-1293 DKVNRPQIYFDK
+1293 KPMLYLDK
-1305 MRMAR
+1305 MRLAR
-1310 NLDEIISN
+1310 NIDEIISN
-1318 VKNYQIESPAH
+1318 VKNYKYEQIFHE
-1329 KRKDDID
+1329 RKDNIKG
-1336 SFARGNILV
+1336 FLRGNIFV
-1345 EVGKNDYR
+1345 EVGSRRYT
-1353 ADVIIAR
+1353 ADVVLGD
-1360 STNNGYFMYDVV
+1360 SVENGLIMYDVV
-1372 NIEPTEIKKASA
+1372 DMKD
-1384 ISGSQQKNVAVP
+1384 V
-1396 KETLAFNE
+1396 
-1404 NISLRNK
+1404 NK
-1411 KVNTKETGLN
+1411 KETGLN

-1436 VSKIKVTSE
+1436 VSKINVTSE

-1545 TKNVS
+1545 TQNVS

-1573 ESQKQDYEQFKNY
+1573 ESQKQDYEEFKGY
-1586 LSKYKIKLNKGQREA
+1586 LSKYKIKLNKSQREA

-1631 IWGDIVEQSGYRLS
+1631 IWSDIVEHSGYRLS
-1645 YDTPDSDQIIELV
+1645 YDTNDSDQIIELV
-1658 DLLESMKPQRV
+1658 DLMESMKPQRV

-1697 EGANSKIN
+1697 EEANSKVS
-1705 SKIAELKNMQAEI
+1705 SKVAELKEKQEEI
-1718 RKKYSE
+1718 RKKYAR
-1724 KYLNAVKKERLKTE
+1724 KYMEAVKKERLKTE

-1751 FYRLEAEERKA
+1751 LYRLDAGEREAIKE
-1762 ITNSDLINAAVLKA
+1762 SDLINAAVLKA

-1781 QNQIRRIRE
+1781 QNQIKRIRN

-1806 RTNAAKQRKA
+1806 RTNAARQRKA

-1828 ELNSMLTHPTESKHI
+1828 ELNSMLTHPTEAKHI
-1843 PVEMIRGVVDVC
+1843 PVEMVRGVVDVC
-1855 KVVNLDNGNSELM
+1855 KAVNLDNGNSQLM
-1868 KERLDKLKKYYDA
+1868 KEKMDKLKKYYDA
-1881 YNKDKN
+1881 YKKDES
-1887 FEFDYD
+1887 FSFDYD
-1893 ENISQKIGRLS
+1893 ENISAKIGRLS
-1904 EIFSGRHYMQLNN
+1904 EIFNGRHYMQLNN
-1917 NELQEVYNIV
+1917 DELQEVYNIV

-1974 HKYATMHLNARRE
+1974 HKYATLHLNARRE

-1995 DDSVIMSMYN
+1995 DDSVMMSMYN
-2005 QLEEGQKKQLE
+2005 QLEDGQKKQLE
-2016 VERHVCDVYEDL
+2016 VERHVCEVYEDL
-2028 MDDRANMK
+2028 MDDRKNMK
-2036 KLVSTKEKDLVD
+2036 KLVSTKDSELVD
-2048 VGLKDDEGNPVKVTK
+2048 VGLKDEEGNPVKVTK

-2088 VPDLKLYEKGKTK
+2088 VPDLKLYEAGKIE
-2101 EAWKNA
+2101 EAWKKA
-2107 KTYRYLSYNL
+2107 KTYRYLSYDL
-2117 VLDALKSGNHELLEN
+2117 VLDALKSGNHELLDN
-2132 ESAKYEKSIR
+2132 ESEKFEKSIK

-2151 EKEFLKASKEVFHK
+2151 EKEFLKASKETFHK

-2181 EVARTKNYFP
+2181 EVARVKNYFP
-2191 IRTDT
+2191 IRTDQ
-2196 NFTKTTW
+2196 NFTKTEW
-2203 GNLVKDATIEGSG
+2203 GNLVKNGTVEGSG
-2216 FLKERVKSK
+2216 FLKERVRSK
-2225 NPILLEDITEVLTRQ
+2225 NPILLEDITQVLSRQ

-2248 AYAVPVRNWNM
+2248 AYAVPIRNWNM
-2259 LINSTFHDESGNLK
+2259 LMNSTFHDKNGNLK
-2273 SVKNSLSKHW
+2273 SVKNSLSRHW
-2283 GSVDENY
+2283 GKTDVKY
-2290 LKNIIDDIQGG
+2290 LENIIDDLQGG
-2301 RHTQS
+2301 RHTSS
-2306 TIADKL
+2306 TIADRL
-2312 RSGFAGSTLTLNVSV
+2312 RSSFAGSTLSRNIGV

-2337 AGAVV
+2337 AAAVV
-2342 GYRPLML
+2342 GYRPLMI
-2349 AMKDIGKGFITQK
+2349 AMKDMGKGFLTQN
-2362 GIEELERRNPYLW
+2362 GIEELEKRNQYLW
-2375 TRTEGNARS
+2375 KRTEDSSRS
-2384 RVADVTENSK
+2384 RVADVTENSRLK
-2394 AKNKVKG
+2394 RKIQDK
-2401 GLDWITAMDVGTVRT
+2401 LDWITAMDVGTVRT

-2421 KYYVDIHNKELQKGS
+2421 KYYVEIHNKELEKGS
-2436 EAYWDKVSDVFTKI
+2436 KEFWDKVSDVFTKI

-2458 TKLHQADITRNPN
+2458 TKLHQADIIRNPN
-2471 ALLKQIFMFKTQSLQ
+2471 ALSKQLFMFKTQSLQ

-2493 AIGEYTAKMKK
+2493 ACGEYIAKLQK
-2504 YKADK
+2504 YKLNK
-2509 NTQTKAELRKAT
+2509 NAQTKAELKNAKV
-2521 GNLFHAISS
+2521 NLAHAISS
-2530 QIVAAAVFSGMTI
+2530 QVVAAAVLSGMTI
-2543 LAKTFYHKMDA
+2543 LSKVFYHKLAA
-2554 FKDED
+2554 FKDDD
-2559 GNYDGIKVRDFFFS
+2559 GEFSNEKIGKFFIA
-2573 GMADTFAGCLLMG
+2573 GMIDTFAGCLLMG
-2586 QEIYEEFSALT
+2586 QEIYEEISAII

-2604 MQVPIIELINNTSE
+2604 MQVPIVELVNNTAN
-2618 DLLKIEK
+2618 DILKIQK
-2625 AVSDLQDSK
+2625 AAENLKNAK
-2634 TDEQHDKAVYSL
+2634 TDEQHDKAAYNL
-2646 KLYSVKLVESLS
+2646 KKYLVKLVESLC
-2658 QFTGA
+2658 QFTGN
-2663 PLQNMHNTLNAGF
+2663 PVQNDHNLL
-2676 RWGNKWTNG
+2676 NG
-2685 IDTDDDIFYGS
+2685 IYKWYGDTDADIIYGS
-2696 ADIESQ
+2696 ADIKSQ

-2708 AYLNGETK
+2708 AYLNGDMK

-2740 SKMKERYTQGE
+2740 KKMKERYSAGE
-2751 VSKDELRDYLVNGA
+2751 LSEEEFKDYLVNGA

-2780 WKEEYGKDTSKIDVL
+2780 WKEEYGKDISKIDVL

-2859 QDKLDEW
+2859 QDKFDEW

>member
-1 MVNVIQAAQ
+1 MNYAIQAAQ
-10 NYNKRKDK
+10 NYSKRKNRKD
-18 KENDSTQRSA
+18 NDSTQKGA
-28 AVFKQAREDAINRL
+28 AVSEQERQEAVTRL

-51 ILQPATRYAAARQEY
+51 ILQPATRYATARQVY
-66 RKTGDELA
+66 RKTGEELA
-74 NPQYDTTYNDL
+74 NSQYDTTYNDL

-92 KTDDEM
+92 KTDKQM

-115 WDQIS
+115 WDKIS
-120 ADRKKSKLTQ
+120 SDRRKSKLTQ
-130 KALDMSDDDYKE
+130 KALNMSDDDYKE

-329 KAQALMETPSFG
+329 EAQALMETPSFG

-360 KEKLEEAG
+360 KEKLEKAG

-480 GAGIS
+480 GVGIS

-525 STARGIKEAQDSGM
+525 SAARGIKEAQDSGM

-567 GLFSKASKGEVKS
+567 GMFSKASKGEVKS

-599 DMANYMSDRVI
+599 DIANYISDRAI

-618 LKMKGYMKSGLSENE
+618 LKINGYMKSGLSENE
-633 ARFKVLNEYA
+633 ARFKVLNGYA
-643 ADVAQ
+643 SDVAQ
-648 DFTAGGLSGVL
+648 DFAAGGLSGVL
-659 IGGGTMAA
+659 IGGGTMLA

-705 VEAKQSDN
+705 VEAKQSDD

-811 EALYNTQAEQKAQS
+811 EALYNTQAEQQAQS
-825 ILKKSDRKNGST
+825 VLKKSDRKNGST

-845 TPVIVAKVND
+845 TPVIVVKVND

-868 VKLERVHFDN
+868 VNLERVHFDN
-878 ADTQRLYNAA
+878 TDTQRLYNAA

-939 ANIVSAVDTS
+939 ANIVSAVNTS

-958 VNDARAENIVRNSMQ
+958 VNDARAENIVRNNMQ
-973 KKVNEISFS
+973 NNVNGISFS
-982 GESHVYDNRIQQN
+982 KESNVYDNRIQQN

-1145 RTFIESVKDF
+1145 KTFIESVKDF

-1190 DNVLKEWDAA
+1190 DNVLKEWDTA

-1213 ANGQLNFEDKAFSLQ
+1213 ANGQLNFKDKAFSLQ

-1404 NISLRNK
+1404 NISLKNK

-1513 KVAKNIIKEY
+1513 KVTKNIIKEY
-1523 GSTYDVSDLQHNLK
+1523 GSTYDVSDLHHNLK

-1545 TKNVS
+1545 TQNVS

-1573 ESQKQDYEQFKNY
+1573 ESQKQDYEEFKGY
-1586 LSKYKIKLNKGQREA
+1586 LSKYKIKLNKSQREA

-1631 IWGDIVEQSGYRLS
+1631 IWSDIVEHSGYRLS
-1645 YDTPDSDQIIELV
+1645 YDTNDSDQIIELV
-1658 DLLESMKPQRV
+1658 DLMESMKPQRV

-1697 EGANSKIN
+1697 EEANSKVS
-1705 SKIAELKNMQAEI
+1705 SKVAELKEKQEEI
-1718 RKKYSE
+1718 RKKYAR
-1724 KYLNAVKKERLKTE
+1724 KYMEAVKKERLKTE

-1751 FYRLEAEERKA
+1751 LYRLDAGEREAIKE
-1762 ITNSDLINAAVLKA
+1762 SDLINAAVLKA

-1781 QNQIRRIRE
+1781 QNQIKRIRN

-1806 RTNAAKQRKA
+1806 RTNAARQRKA

-1828 ELNSMLTHPTESKHI
+1828 ELNSMLTHPTEAKHI
-1843 PVEMIRGVVDVC
+1843 PVEMVRGVVDVC
-1855 KVVNLDNGNSELM
+1855 KAVNLDNGNSQLM
-1868 KERLDKLKKYYDA
+1868 KEKMDKLKKYYDA
-1881 YNKDKN
+1881 YKKDES
-1887 FEFDYD
+1887 FSFDYD
-1893 ENISQKIGRLS
+1893 ENISAKIGRLS
-1904 EIFSGRHYMQLNN
+1904 EIFNGRHYMQLNN
-1917 NELQEVYNIV
+1917 DELQEVYNIV

-1974 HKYATMHLNARRE
+1974 HKYATLHLNARRE

-1995 DDSVIMSMYN
+1995 DDSVMMSMYN
-2005 QLEEGQKKQLE
+2005 QLEDGQKKQLE
-2016 VERHVCDVYEDL
+2016 VERHVCEVYEDL
-2028 MDDRANMK
+2028 MDDRKNMK
-2036 KLVSTKEKDLVD
+2036 KLVSTKDSELVD
-2048 VGLKDDEGNPVKVTK
+2048 VGLKDEEGNPVKVTK

-2088 VPDLKLYEKGKTK
+2088 VPDLKLYEAGKIE
-2101 EAWKNA
+2101 EAWKKA
-2107 KTYRYLSYNL
+2107 KTYRYLSYDL
-2117 VLDALKSGNHELLEN
+2117 VLDALKSGNHELLDN
-2132 ESAKYEKSIR
+2132 ESEKFEKSIK

-2151 EKEFLKASKEVFHK
+2151 EKEFLKASKETFHK

-2181 EVARTKNYFP
+2181 EVARVKNYFP
-2191 IRTDT
+2191 IRTDQ
-2196 NFTKTTW
+2196 NFTKTEW
-2203 GNLVKDATIEGSG
+2203 GNLVKNGTVEGSG
-2216 FLKERVKSK
+2216 FLKERVRSK
-2225 NPILLEDITEVLTRQ
+2225 NPILLEDITQVLSRQ

-2248 AYAVPVRNWNM
+2248 AYAVPIRNWNM
-2259 LINSTFHDESGNLK
+2259 LMNSTFHDKNGNLK
-2273 SVKNSLSKHW
+2273 SVKNSLSRHW
-2283 GSVDENY
+2283 GKTDVKY
-2290 LKNIIDDIQGG
+2290 LENIIDDLQGG
-2301 RHTQS
+2301 RHTSS
-2306 TIADKL
+2306 TIADRL
-2312 RSGFAGSTLTLNVSV
+2312 RSSFAGSTLSRNIGV

-2337 AGAVV
+2337 AAAVV
-2342 GYRPLML
+2342 GYRPLMI
-2349 AMKDIGKGFITQK
+2349 AMKDMGKGFLTQN
-2362 GIEELERRNPYLW
+2362 GIEELEKRNPYLW
-2375 TRTEGNARS
+2375 KRTEDSSRS
-2384 RVADVTENSK
+2384 RVADVTENSRLK
-2394 AKNKVKG
+2394 RKIQDK
-2401 GLDWITAMDVGTVRT
+2401 LDWITAMDVGTVRT

-2421 KYYVDIHNKELQKGS
+2421 KYYVEIHNKELEKGS
-2436 EAYWDKVSDVFTKI
+2436 KEFWDKVSDVFTKI

-2458 TKLHQADITRNPN
+2458 TKLHQADIIRNPN
-2471 ALLKQIFMFKTQSLQ
+2471 ALSKQLFMFKTQSLQ

-2493 AIGEYTAKMKK
+2493 ACGEYIAKLQK
-2504 YKADK
+2504 YKLNK
-2509 NTQTKAELRKAT
+2509 NAQTKAELKNAKV
-2521 GNLFHAISS
+2521 NLAHAISS
-2530 QIVAAAVFSGMTI
+2530 QVVAAAVLSGMTI
-2543 LAKTFYHKMDA
+2543 LSKVFYHKLAA
-2554 FKDED
+2554 FKDDD
-2559 GNYDGIKVRDFFFS
+2559 GEFSNEKIGKFFIA
-2573 GMADTFAGCLLMG
+2573 GMIDTFAGCLLMG
-2586 QEIYEEFSALT
+2586 QEIYEEISAII

-2604 MQVPIIELINNTSE
+2604 MQVPIVELVNNTAN
-2618 DLLKIEK
+2618 DILKIQK
-2625 AVSDLQDSK
+2625 AAENLKNAK
-2634 TDEQHDKAVYSL
+2634 TDEQHDKAAYNL
-2646 KLYSVKLVESLS
+2646 KKYLVKLVESLC
-2658 QFTGA
+2658 QFTGN
-2663 PLQNMHNTLNAGF
+2663 PVQNDHNLL
-2676 RWGNKWTNG
+2676 NG
-2685 IDTDDDIFYGS
+2685 IYKWYGDTDADIIYGS
-2696 ADIESQ
+2696 ADIKSQ

-2708 AYLNGETK
+2708 AYLNGDMK

-2740 SKMKERYTQGE
+2740 KKMKERYSAGE
-2751 VSKDELRDYLVNGA
+2751 LSEEEFKDYLVNGA

-2780 WKEEYGKDTSKIDVL
+2780 WKEEYGKDISKIDVL

-2859 QDKLDEW
+2859 QDKFDEW

>member
-28 AVFKQAREDAINRL
+28 AVSEQAREDAINRL

-197 KNNEEHTA
+197 KNNEERTA

-360 KEKLEEAG
+360 KEKLEKAG

-466 YLNDKYGDIAGQAY
+466 YLNDKYGDIAGQVY
-480 GAGIS
+480 GVGIS

-525 STARGIKEAQDSGM
+525 STAQGIQQAQDSGM

-599 DMANYMSDRVI
+599 DIANYMSDRVI

-648 DFTAGGLSGVL
+648 DFTAGGFSGVL

-719 TSILESMTEYSNDND
+719 ASILESMTEYSNDND

-795 LLKGKIDD
+795 LLKGNIDD

-811 EALYNTQAEQKAQS
+811 EALYNTQAEQQAQS

-855 ANKSTVMLSNGQN
+855 TNKSTVMLSNGQN
-868 VKLERVHFDN
+868 VNLERVHFDN

-925 GVTSF
+925 GATSF

-958 VNDARAENIVRNSMQ
+958 ANDARAENIVRNSMQ
-973 KKVNEISFS
+973 KNANEISFS
-982 GESHVYDNRIQQN
+982 KESHVYDNRIQQN

-1145 RTFIESVKDF
+1145 KTFIESVKDF

-1170 GSNIERQKFLEAK
+1170 GSNIERQKFLESK

-1190 DNVLKEWDAA
+1190 DNVLKAWDTA
-1200 IENRQHELKDGGN
+1200 IENRQRQVESVDSKEK
-1213 ANGQLNFEDKAFSLQ
+1213 NGKLSNKFFSLQ
-1228 FDEDGKQ
+1228 FDEDGRQ

-1242 ILVGV
+1242 ILKGV
-1247 KDEDVIKTVRNY
+1247 NDKDVIKTVRNY

-1268 EAAGYNVKNIG
+1268 EVAGYNVKNIG
-1279 RGRKEY
+1279 KGRKEF
-1285 TSSRKSVW
+1285 TSSKDSRWLKNN
-1293 DKVNRPQIYFDK
+1293 KPMLYLDK
-1305 MRMAR
+1305 MRLAR
-1310 NLDEIISN
+1310 NIDEIISN
-1318 VKNYQIESPAH
+1318 VKNYKYEQIFHE
-1329 KRKDDID
+1329 RKDNIKG
-1336 SFARGNILV
+1336 FLRGNIFV
-1345 EVGKNDYR
+1345 EVGSRRYT
-1353 ADVIIAR
+1353 ADVVLGD
-1360 STNNGYFMYDVV
+1360 SVENGLIMYDVV
-1372 NIEPTEIKKASA
+1372 DMKD
-1384 ISGSQQKNVAVP
+1384 V
-1396 KETLAFNE
+1396 
-1404 NISLRNK
+1404 NK
-1411 KVNTKETGLN
+1411 KETGLN

-1436 VSKIKVTSE
+1436 VSKINVTSE

-1470 IDESLFEALDEIWA
+1470 IDEFLFEALDEIWA

-1682 VALDIYRQFFVEQAA
+1682 VALDIYRQFFVDQAA
-1697 EGANSKIN
+1697 EGANSKVN
-1705 SKIAELKNMQAEI
+1705 SKIAELKSMQAEI

-1724 KYLNAVKKERLKTE
+1724 KYLSAVKKERLKTE

-1828 ELNSMLTHPTESKHI
+1828 ELNSMLTHPTESKHV
-1843 PVEMIRGVVDVC
+1843 PVEMVRGVVDVC

-1904 EIFSGRHYMQLNN
+1904 EIFNGRHYMQLNN

-1974 HKYATMHLNARRE
+1974 HKYATLHLNARRE

-1995 DDSVIMSMYN
+1995 DDSVMMSMYN
-2005 QLEEGQKKQLE
+2005 QLEDGQKKQLE
-2016 VERHVCDVYEDL
+2016 VERHVCEVYEDL
-2028 MDDRANMK
+2028 MDDRKNMK
-2036 KLVSTKEKDLVD
+2036 KLVSTKDSELVD
-2048 VGLKDDEGNPVKVTK
+2048 VGLKDEEGNPVKVTK

-2088 VPDLKLYEKGKTK
+2088 VPDLKLYEAGKIE
-2101 EAWKNA
+2101 EAWKKA
-2107 KTYRYLSYNL
+2107 KTYRYLSYDL
-2117 VLDALKSGNHELLEN
+2117 VLDALKSGNHELLDN
-2132 ESAKYEKSIR
+2132 ESEKFEKSIK

-2151 EKEFLKASKEVFHK
+2151 EKEFLKASKEIFHK

-2181 EVARTKNYFP
+2181 EVARVKNYFP
-2191 IRTDT
+2191 IRTDQ
-2196 NFTKTTW
+2196 NFTKTEW
-2203 GNLVKDATIEGSG
+2203 GNLVKNGTVEGSG
-2216 FLKERVKSK
+2216 FLKERVRSK
-2225 NPILLEDITEVLTRQ
+2225 NPILLEDITQVLSRQ

-2248 AYAVPVRNWNM
+2248 AYAVPIRNWNM
-2259 LINSTFHDESGNLK
+2259 LMNSTFHDKNGNLK
-2273 SVKNSLSKHW
+2273 SVKNSLSRHW
-2283 GSVDENY
+2283 GKTDVKY
-2290 LKNIIDDIQGG
+2290 LENIIDDLQGG
-2301 RHTQS
+2301 RHTSS
-2306 TIADKL
+2306 TIADRL
-2312 RSGFAGSTLTLNVSV
+2312 RSSFAGSTLSRNIGV

-2337 AGAVV
+2337 AAAVV
-2342 GYRPLML
+2342 GYRPLMI
-2349 AMKDIGKGFITQK
+2349 AMKDMGKGFLTQN
-2362 GIEELERRNPYLW
+2362 GIEELEKRNPYLW
-2375 TRTEGNARS
+2375 KRTEDSSRS
-2384 RVADVTENSK
+2384 RVADVTENSRLK
-2394 AKNKVKG
+2394 RKIQDK
-2401 GLDWITAMDVGTVRT
+2401 LDWITAMDVGTVRT

-2421 KYYVDIHNKELQKGS
+2421 KYYVEIHNKELEKGS
-2436 EAYWDKVSDVFTKI
+2436 KEFWDKVSDVFTKI

-2458 TKLHQADITRNPN
+2458 TKLHQADIIRNPN
-2471 ALLKQIFMFKTQSLQ
+2471 ALSKQLFMFKTQSLQ

-2493 AIGEYTAKMKK
+2493 ACGEYIAKLQK
-2504 YKADK
+2504 YKLNK
-2509 NTQTKAELRKAT
+2509 NAQTKAELKNAKA
-2521 GNLFHAISS
+2521 NLAHAISS
-2530 QIVAAAVFSGMTI
+2530 QVVAAAVLSGMTI
-2543 LAKTFYHKMDA
+2543 LSKVFYHKLAA
-2554 FKDED
+2554 FKDDD
-2559 GNYDGIKVRDFFFS
+2559 GEFSNEKIGKFFIA
-2573 GMADTFAGCLLMG
+2573 GMIDTFAGCLLMG
-2586 QEIYEEFSALT
+2586 QEIYEEISAII

-2604 MQVPIIELINNTSE
+2604 MQVPIVELVNNTAN
-2618 DLLKIEK
+2618 DILKIQK
-2625 AVSDLQDSK
+2625 AAENLKNAK
-2634 TDEQHDKAVYSL
+2634 TDEQHDEAAYNL
-2646 KLYSVKLVESLS
+2646 KKYLVKLVESLC
-2658 QFTGA
+2658 QFTGN
-2663 PLQNMHNTLNAGF
+2663 PVQNDHNLL
-2676 RWGNKWTNG
+2676 NG
-2685 IDTDDDIFYGS
+2685 IYKWYGDTDADIIYGS
-2696 ADIESQ
+2696 ADIKSQ

-2708 AYLNGETK
+2708 AYLNGDMK